1 MSGDSWKITA
11 IAPRQDVESAL
22 AALGEDERM
31 VLSGREVAEDSA
43 DWVLEAW
50 LPSTPDETDLARF
63 AALLPA
69 RPDAF
74 RVEQL
79 AEQDWVTL
87 SQQGL
92 DPVETG
98 RFRVRTPDHPAT
110 DDPAIHELIIPAA
123 QAFGTG
129 QHATTK
135 GCLAMLDR
143 MEHGGVRPRSM
154 IDVGTGT
161 GLLAFAALR
170 LWPDAMI
177 AASDID
183 PVCEEVLR
191 ENAALNRIPL
201 GSGPGE
207 ILAVTAPGMDDP
219 VLTARGP
226 YDLLVA
232 NILAGPL
239 VELADDFGHHT
250 APGGDIV
257 LSGLLT
263 SQQDVVAKAYEQRG
277 FRLMEAA
284 AIGDWAILRLR
295 QCAGHAG
302 S

>member
-11 IAPRQDVESAL
+11 IAPRPDVESAL

-50 LPSTPDETDLARF
+50 LPSAPDETDLARF
-63 AALLPA
+63 AALLPTKA
-69 RPDAF
+69 DAL

-92 DPVETG
+92 DPVEAG
-98 RFRVRTPDHPAT
+98 RFRVRTPDHPAA

-129 QHATTK
+129 QHATTE
-135 GCLAMLDR
+135 GCLAMLDC
-143 MEHGGVRPRSM
+143 MERSGVRPRNI

-170 LWPDAMI
+170 LWPDALI

-183 PVCEEVLR
+183 PVCEDVLR
-191 ENAALNRIPL
+191 ENAALNGIPV
-201 GSGPGE
+201 GSGIGE

-219 VLTARGP
+219 VLSARGP
-226 YDLLVA
+226 YDLLIA

-239 VELADDFGHHT
+239 VELAADFAHHV
-250 APGGDIV
+250 APDGDIV

-263 SQQDVVAKAYEQRG
+263 SQDDVVAKAYEQRG
-277 FRLMEAA
+277 FQLIEAA

-295 QCAGHAG
+295 KCAGHAG